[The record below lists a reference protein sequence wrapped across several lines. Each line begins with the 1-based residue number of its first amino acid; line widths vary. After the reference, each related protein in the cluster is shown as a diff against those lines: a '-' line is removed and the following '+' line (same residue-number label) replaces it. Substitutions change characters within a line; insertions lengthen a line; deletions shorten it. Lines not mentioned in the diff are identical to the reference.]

1 MTRANISVEALRS
14 HGWVPCYIQ
23 ETMTQYTLEEVVQK
37 VQAGAKVEVVKSTLT
52 RNEYGVVDGA
62 TMMFRFMSPEEVKAA
77 LEAEADERYWKAI
90 KRIEERNRCRI
101 RRGR

>member
-37 VQAGAKVEVVKSTLT
+37 VQAGAKVE
-52 RNEYGVVDGA
+52 VVDGA